1 MVRSSVTLSVLMCV
15 HNGDRFLDECIRS
28 VLNQSFEDYEFL
40 ILDDGSTD
48 GSLNIIRGYSR
59 KDKRVKVI
67 SASRIGLAAGLNKLL
82 YISEGNFI
90 ARIDS
95 DDICMPERFHLQVAY
110 LLNNPSIGVCGSNA
124 LVIDSTG
131 KSLYHTRKSESDF
144 NLKAKWPESP
154 FIHPSVMFRKSLV
167 LEVGG
172 YPNVPVSQDL
182 FLWSKLKEQTTFANL
197 NESLIKYRIHEKAIS
212 RKPKR
217 LTIAVQEYLSCY
229 ENEGFKLD
237 NSKTNELVKMQDLI
251 TPSIK
256 HWIYLTLILKKR
268 KEHKITSIN
277 KSRLL
282 MDGLHLF
289 RSSKNIEKF
298 TLFMFLFLIPR
309 GIYIAALKV
318 NRSLK

>member
-1 MVRSSVTLSVLMCV
+1 MCV

-48 GSLNIIRGYSR
+48 GSLNTIRGYSR
-59 KDKRVKVI
+59 KDERIKVI

-82 YISEGNFI
+82 YIAEGNFI

-131 KSLYHTRKSESDF
+131 KSLYHTRKSESDI
-144 NLKAKWPESP
+144 NIKAKWPESP

-167 LEVGG
+167 LEAGG

-182 FLWSKLKEQTTFANL
+182 FLWSKLREQTTFGNL
-197 NESLIKYRIHEKAIS
+197 SESLIKYRIHEKAVS

-229 ENEGFKLD
+229 EKEGFKLD
-237 NSKTNELVKMQDLI
+237 NSKTDELVKMQDKV
-251 TPSIK
+251 TSSIK

-268 KEHKITSIN
+268 KEHKLTSIN

-282 MDGLHLF
+282 MESLHLF
-289 RSSKNIEKF
+289 RSSKNVEKF
-298 TLFMFLFLIPR
+298 AIFLFLFLIPR
-309 GIYIAALKV
+309 GIYITALKV
-318 NRSLK
+318 KRSLK